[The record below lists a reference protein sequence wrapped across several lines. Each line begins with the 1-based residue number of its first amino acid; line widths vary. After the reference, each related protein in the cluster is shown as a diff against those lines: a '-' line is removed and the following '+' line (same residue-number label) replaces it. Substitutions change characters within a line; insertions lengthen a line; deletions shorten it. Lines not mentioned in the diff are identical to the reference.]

1 LLVSKAEAASGRVVK
16 VARVFPSSHLCHR
29 NGWRWEDISLAD
41 RVFLCQNPHCRY
53 EWDQDN
59 NASVNILNE
68 ALRLVGAN

>member
-53 EWDQDN
+53 KWDQDN